1 MTGLLERGRLMQ
13 YRKSLILSIVSSV
26 LVILYEFFQ
35 WSIVD
40 IVTEF
45 LIGPIWLIVF
55 GFFIV
60 ITVRDVIYL
69 FKNKDWKPVSIQV
82 LTTLLLFFFPFTEI
96 VLDIDFKI
104 NKSEREKVTEL
115 VENGTLKPNVSY
127 NSTLIHL
134 PKKYE
139 HLSKGGGEIEVEKT
153 DKGYYIL
160 FFTYRGILD
169 NFSGFVYSPNDQKP
183 SKRTFDGDF
192 KQIEKLKENWYWVG
206 SY

>member
-1 MTGLLERGRLMQ
+1 M
-13 YRKSLILSIVSSV
+13 YHRKLLILSIVSSV

-35 WSIVD
+35 WGIID

-45 LIGPIWLIVF
+45 MIFPIWLIVF

-60 ITVRDVIYL
+60 ITVRAVIHL
-69 FKNKDWKPVSIQV
+69 FKNKDWKPITVQV
-82 LTTLLLFFFPFTEI
+82 ITILILFFFPFTEI
-96 VLDIDFKI
+96 VLDIDFKM
-104 NKSEREKVTEL
+104 NKSEREKVTEM
-115 VENGTLKPNVSY
+115 VENGTLKSNVSY
-127 NSTLIHL
+127 NSSLILL
-134 PKKYE
+134 PERYQY
-139 HLSKGGGEIEVEKT
+139 LSKGGGEIEIEKT

>member
-1 MTGLLERGRLMQ
+1 MQ
-13 YRKSLILSIVSSV
+13 HRKLLILSIVSSV
-26 LVILYEFFQ
+26 FVILYEFFK
-35 WSIVD
+35 WSIID

-45 LIGPIWLIVF
+45 MIFPIWLIVF
-55 GFFIV
+55 GFFVV
-60 ITVRDVIYL
+60 ITLRAVIYL
-69 FKNKDWKPVSIQV
+69 FKNKDWKPITVQV
-82 LTTLLLFFFPFTEI
+82 ITILILFFFPFTEI
-96 VLDIDFKI
+96 VLDIDFKM
-104 NKSEREKVTEL
+104 NKSEREKVTEM
-115 VENGTLKPNVSY
+115 VENGTLKSNVSY
-127 NSTLIHL
+127 NSSLILL
-134 PKKYE
+134 PERYQY
-139 HLSKGGGEIEVEKT
+139 LSKGGGEIEIEKT